1 MGDAEKKRLIELNM
15 TRDSLCMVEGK
26 GDSTWIRP
34 QRRHF
39 PQSNRSS
46 LENYKEKEPELD
58 TGRSSWTTLTPL
70 YHKERR
76 HFPERSK
83 LYTLQRRNTWDQ
95 IHPWCSS
102 IDFSEFRP
110 EINLAHYDQ
119 RNMRLQAKCLQL
131 PHRYKLN
138 L

>member
-1 MGDAEKKRLIELNM
+1 MTSELLLIYSKKKRLIELNM

-76 HFPERSK
+76 HFPERIGCEALFQNKRGGLIGVRS
-83 LYTLQRRNTWDQ
+83 
-95 IHPWCSS
+95 
-102 IDFSEFRP
+102 
-110 EINLAHYDQ
+110 
-119 RNMRLQAKCLQL
+119 M
-131 PHRYKLN
+131 
-138 L
+138 